1 MEKVIGGKLVL
12 MDKYIKK
19 ELYSPIKNY
28 NLTKEKL
35 LKIYQDMLK
44 IRYFENKI
52 TDVYSKGLMP
62 GLAHLYIGEEAI
74 AVGVCANLT
83 ERDFATSTHRG
94 HGHVIAQGCDLK
106 RMMAEVLGKEDG
118 YCKGKGGTMHIA
130 DFSKGILGA
139 NGIVGAGIP
148 IATGSGYSAKVRG
161 TDQVTVA
168 FFGDAAS
175 NQGTFHE
182 SINMAAAWK
191 LPVVYV
197 CENNLYGISVD
208 IRKVTNTKDIATR
221 ALAYDIPGIVV
232 NGNDVLEV
240 YRVTKEAVK
249 RARRGE
255 GPSLIECKTYR
266 WKGHHVGDPGRIY
279 RLERETKEWME
290 HCPIKTYKERLLNES
305 IFTEKEIT
313 IIEDNVK
320 KMVKEAVDFAINSPY
335 PKEEEAFEDLF
346 TEQEGV
352 K

>member
-1 MEKVIGGKLVL
+1 MV
-12 MDKYIKK
+12 DKKYQFNSIRD
-19 ELYSPIKNY
+19 Y

-35 LKIYQDMLK
+35 LKMYQDMLK

-62 GLAHLYIGEEAI
+62 GLAHLYVGEEAI
-74 AVGVCANLT
+74 AVGVSNNLT
-83 ERDFATSTHRG
+83 KRDFAVSTHRG
-94 HGHVIAQGCDLK
+94 HGHLIAQGCDLN
-106 RMMAEVLGKEDG
+106 RMMAEVLGKVGG

-148 IATGSGYSAKVRG
+148 IATGSGYSARVRG
-161 TDQVTVA
+161 TDQVTIA

-182 SINMAAAWK
+182 SINMASAWK

-240 YRVTKEAVK
+240 YRVTKESVK
-249 RARRGE
+249 RARQGE
-255 GPSLIECKTYR
+255 GPTLIECKTYR
-266 WKGHHVGDPGRIY
+266 WKGHHVGDPGSIY
-279 RLERETKEWME
+279 RLERETKEWIE
-290 HCPIKTYKERLLNES
+290 RCPIKTYKKRLLYEG
-305 IFTEKEIT
+305 IATDKELIT
-313 IIEDNVK
+313 IEEEVK
-320 KMVKEAVDFAINSPY
+320 KMIKKAVNFAIKSPY

-346 TEQEGV
+346 ITQEGV

>member
-1 MEKVIGGKLVL
+1 MVDMENQFN
-12 MDKYIKK
+12 
-19 ELYSPIKNY
+19 PIKDY
-28 NLTKEKL
+28 NLSKEKL
-35 LKIYQDMLK
+35 LKMYQDMLK

-74 AVGVCANLT
+74 AVGVCANLN

-130 DFSKGILGA
+130 DFNKGILGA

-208 IRKVTNTKDIATR
+208 IRKVTNTKDMATR

-232 NGNDVLEV
+232 DGNDVLEV

-266 WKGHHVGDPGRIY
+266 WKGHHLGDPGRIY

-290 HCPIKTYKERLLNES
+290 RCPIKTYKERLLNES
-305 IFTEKEIT
+305 ISTEKEIT

-320 KMVKEAVDFAINSPY
+320 KMVEEATNFAIKSPY

>member
-1 MEKVIGGKLVL
+1 MI
-12 MDKYIKK
+12 DKKYQFN
-19 ELYSPIKNY
+19 PIKDY
-28 NLTKEKL
+28 DLSKEKL
-35 LKIYQDMLK
+35 LKMYQDMLK

-52 TDVYSKGLMP
+52 TDLYSKGLMP

-74 AVGVCANLT
+74 AVGVCNNLT
-83 ERDFATSTHRG
+83 KRDFATSTHRG
-94 HGHVIAQGCDLK
+94 HGHLIAQGCDLRK
-106 RMMAEVLGKEDG
+106 MMAEVLGKEDG

-148 IATGSGYSAKVRG
+148 IATGSAYSAKVRG
-161 TDQVTVA
+161 TDQVTIS

-208 IRKVTNTKDIATR
+208 IRKVTNTKNLATR
-221 ALAYDIPGIVV
+221 ALAYDIPGVV
-232 NGNDVLEV
+232 VDGNDVLEV
-240 YRVTKEAVK
+240 YRVTKEAVE
-249 RARRGE
+249 RARKGE
-255 GPSLIECKTYR
+255 GPTLIEGKTYR
-266 WKGHHVGDPGRIY
+266 WKGHHVGDPGRVY
-279 RLERETKEWME
+279 RLDKETKEWME
-290 HCPIKTYKERLLNES
+290 RCPIKTYRERLLNES
-305 IFTEKEIT
+305 VATDKELV
-313 IIEDNVK
+313 IIEEDIK
-320 KMVKEAVDFAINSPY
+320 QMVEEAANFAIKSPY

-346 TEQEGV
+346 IEPEGV